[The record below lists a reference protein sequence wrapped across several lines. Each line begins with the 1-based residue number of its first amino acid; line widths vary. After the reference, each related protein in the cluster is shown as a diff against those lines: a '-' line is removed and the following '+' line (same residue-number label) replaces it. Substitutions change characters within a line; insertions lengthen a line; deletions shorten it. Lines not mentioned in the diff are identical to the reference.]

1 DAAAADDLEEVD
13 RLKGDL
19 QERLLD
25 AKRHQI
31 VKRSMNEIQSLDEL
45 VTQSERLGVPSNAA
59 RTHLDGA
66 RRAIEEGNVDGF
78 ERGLTEARAS
88 LEESRKSHFL
98 EKYEARVH
106 AVSTMMANAK
116 RLGAE
121 LGDAT
126 GSLEQAEAALRAGDI
141 AMADILIKQAE
152 VSVGI
157 QIQNFIKNK
166 YPNLAIRLPSSGL
179 QAGEWNQYVVEIEN
193 RGKLPAR
200 NVQIE
205 FSGDLEAKGVA
216 PIAEIGVGEVVP
228 VRIGVKPKGT
238 GSGMLTVVQDFVKDS
253 FKTRTRVGM
262 KRLDFGDSK
271 ILIERSPHTF
281 LATVVV
287 GQEPKLLPLYMLQVL
302 KEVEDRYGSVL
313 ERWTGLLHQLEG
325 VDEMI
330 QKLVLVAK
338 EPTADMGALSES
350 PV

>member
-1 DAAAADDLEEVD
+1 MIEEVVSLGLHEEELEEFRAHAEDAAAADDLEEVY

-31 VKRSMNEIQSLDEL
+31 VRRSMNEIQSLQEL
-45 VTQSERLGVPSNAA
+45 VTQSERLGVPAEAA
-59 RTHLDGA
+59 RTHLEGA
-66 RRAIEEGNVDGF
+66 RKAIEDGNVDGF
-78 ERGLTEARAS
+78 ERGLTDARAS

-98 EKYEARVH
+98 EKYETRVH

-121 LGDAT
+121 LGDAA

-166 YPNLAIRLPSSGL
+166 YPNLALRLPSTGL
-179 QAGEWNQYVVEIEN
+179 QAGEWNQYVVEVEN

-205 FSGDLEAKGVA
+205 FSGDIEAKGVA

-228 VRIGVKPKGT
+228 VRVGVRPKGT
-238 GSGMLTVVQDFVKDS
+238 GSVPVA
-253 FKTRTRVGM
+253 VGITY
-262 KRLDFGDSK
+262 KRLFDENRYEVRDTK
-271 ILIERSPHTF
+271 EIK
-281 LATVVV
+281 V
-287 GQEPKLLPLYMLQVL
+287 EPESTY
-302 KEVEDRYGSVL
+302 
-313 ERWTGLLHQLEG
+313 
-325 VDEMI
+325 
-330 QKLVLVAK
+330 LV
-338 EPTADMGALSES
+338 
-350 PV
+350 

>member
-1 DAAAADDLEEVD
+1 MPANCT
-13 RLKGDL
+13 
-19 QERLLD
+19 
-25 AKRHQI
+25 
-31 VKRSMNEIQSLDEL
+31 RSAVMRNGSPKKSTWRGRRIS
-45 VTQSERLGVPSNAA
+45 
-59 RTHLDGA
+59 A

-98 EKYEARVH
+98 EKYETRVH

-166 YPNLAIRLPSSGL
+166 YPNLALRLPSAGL

-228 VRIGVKPKGT
+228 VRVGLKPKGT
-238 GSGMLTVVQDFVKDS
+238 GPLPVA
-253 FKTRTRVGM
+253 VGITY
-262 KRLDFGDSK
+262 KRLFDENRYEVRDTK
-271 ILIERSPHTF
+271 EIK
-281 LATVVV
+281 V
-287 GQEPKLLPLYMLQVL
+287 EPASTYL
-302 KEVEDRYGSVL
+302 VEDVFLIHSDGRLIAHHSRKFR
-313 ERWTGLLHQLEG
+313 EEI
-325 VDEMI
+325 DEDI
-330 QKLVLVAK
+330 FS
-338 EPTADMGALSES
+338 G
-350 PV
+350 

>member
-1 DAAAADDLEEVD
+1 MIEEGVTLGLHEEELDEFRAHAEDAAAADDLEEVY

-19 QERLLD
+19 QELLLD

-45 VTQSERLGVPSNAA
+45 VTQSERLGVPSEGA

-66 RRAIEEGNVDGF
+66 RKAIEEGNVDGF

-98 EKYEARVH
+98 EKYETRVH

-126 GSLEQAEAALRAGDI
+126 GWLQQAEAALAAGDM

-166 YPNLAIRLPSSGL
+166 YPN
-179 QAGEWNQYVVEIEN
+179 
-193 RGKLPAR
+193 
-200 NVQIE
+200 QIGRASCRE
-205 FSGDLEAKGVA
+205 
-216 PIAEIGVGEVVP
+216 
-228 VRIGVKPKGT
+228 
-238 GSGMLTVVQDFVKDS
+238 
-253 FKTRTRVGM
+253 RV
-262 KRLDFGDSK
+262 
-271 ILIERSPHTF
+271 
-281 LATVVV
+281 
-287 GQEPKLLPLYMLQVL
+287 
-302 KEVEDRYGSVL
+302 
-313 ERWTGLLHQLEG
+313 
-325 VDEMI
+325 
-330 QKLVLVAK
+330 
-338 EPTADMGALSES
+338 
-350 PV
+350 